1 MCHAVSSGL
10 VYVLI
15 GCIIKKTSVRVYN
28 YKIIVI
34 LSKSVFFKDELC
46 LQFDQC
52 FFLVLCDLNRENINV
67 YTFVLCELLIVVS
80 S

>member
-34 LSKSVFFKDELC
+34 LSKSGF
-46 LQFDQC
+46 
-52 FFLVLCDLNRENINV
+52 
-67 YTFVLCELLIVVS
+67 
-80 S
+80 